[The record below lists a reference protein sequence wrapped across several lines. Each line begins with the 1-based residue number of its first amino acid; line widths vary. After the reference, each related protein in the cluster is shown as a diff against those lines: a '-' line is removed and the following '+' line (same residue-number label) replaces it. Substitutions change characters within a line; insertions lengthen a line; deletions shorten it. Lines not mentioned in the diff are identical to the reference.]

1 MRYHALA
8 CDYDG
13 TLACDGRVHEA
24 VIAALRRARESG
36 RRLLL
41 VTGRVLPELHRV
53 FPALDLFDRVVAE
66 NGALLY
72 TPASRR
78 ERALGPA
85 PPAAF
90 VDRLRASGVSPL
102 SVGRVIVATW
112 EPHETAVLAAI
123 RDLGLEWQVIFN
135 KGAVMALPSGITKA
149 TGLATALEE
158 LELSPHNTVAV
169 GDAEND
175 HHLLAYCE
183 CGVAVAN
190 AVSSLKDEADW
201 VTPSDHGAGIAE
213 LIEHLIRSDL
223 ADLAPR
229 RARHVISVGRVD
241 GDVRTFDAYGPNLLL
256 AGGPGGGKSTF
267 ATALLE
273 QLAERGY
280 QYCVVD
286 PEGDYGDL
294 DALSLGGAEQAPALD
309 DVLALLQDPH
319 DNAVVNLLGVALEER
334 PRYFARLL
342 AALLDLRART
352 GRPHWIA
359 VDEAHHVLPA
369 PQTTADGL
377 LPASLPSV
385 LWITVYPGHLAPPVL
400 DLIDIVVA
408 IGEAPDATLEQFA
421 RARGLPVPPVPGE
434 RIPPGEALWWP
445 WREGAP
451 VRIRT
456 NAPRT
461 QRRRHRRKY
470 AHGELLPK
478 ESFYFR
484 GQDGRLNL
492 RAQNLSVFL
501 QSAEGVDDDT
511 WMFHLRRG
519 DYSRWFA
526 TAIKDEA
533 LAAAVRRIEQ
543 MRDASPAETRRLIRQ
558 EVEKRYSAPA

>member
-13 TLACDGRVHEA
+13 TLARDGVVDERTIE
-24 VIAALRRARESG
+24 ALRRAKESG

-41 VTGRVLPELHRV
+41 VTGRMLPELQRV
-53 FPALDLFDRVVAE
+53 FPALELFDRVVAE

-72 TPASRR
+72 APASHR

-90 VDRLRASGVSPL
+90 VERLRASGVAGL

-112 EPHETAVLAAI
+112 EPHETTVLAAI

-135 KGAVMALPSGITKA
+135 KGAVMALPTGITKA
-149 TGLATALEE
+149 TGLGAALEE

-201 VTPSDHGAGIAE
+201 VTPGDHGEGVLE
-213 LIEHLIRSDL
+213 LIERLVGSDL
-223 ADLAPR
+223 ADLPPR
-229 RARHVISVGRVD
+229 RARHAIPVGRAD
-241 GDVRTFDAYGPNLLL
+241 GGARTFDAYGPNLLL

-273 QLAERGY
+273 QFAERGY
-280 QYCVVD
+280 QYCVID

-294 DALSLGGAEQAPALD
+294 DALSLGGADQAPALD
-309 DVLALLQDPH
+309 AVLALLQDPH
-319 DNAVVNLLGVALEER
+319 DNAVVNLLGVALEDR

-342 AALLDLRART
+342 SALLALRART
-352 GRPHWIA
+352 GRPHWLV
-359 VDEAHHVLPA
+359 VDETHHLLPA
-369 PQTTADGL
+369 SQTAADGL

-385 LWITVYPGHLAPPVL
+385 LWITVYPAHLARPVL

-408 IGEAPDATLEQFA
+408 IGEAPGTTLEQFA
-421 RARGLPVPPVPGE
+421 RARDLPVPPVSGD
-434 RIPPGEALWWP
+434 RVPPGEAVWWP

-451 VRIRT
+451 VRITT

-470 AHGELLPK
+470 AHGELLPE

-484 GQDGRLNL
+484 GPDGRLNL
-492 RAQNLSVFL
+492 RAQNLSIFL

-519 DYSRWFA
+519 DYSRWFGA
-526 TAIKDEA
+526 AIKDDA
-533 LAAAVRRIEQ
+533 LAAAARRIER
-543 MRDASPAETRRLIRQ
+543 MADASPAETRRLIRQ
-558 EVEKRYSAPA
+558 QIEKRYSAPA